1 MDEASTSSSPSI
13 GARGFGRPRKYANE
27 AEARDARNAARRARR
42 RKAAAALL
50 KAPLSPNSR
59 RAQRSAAMKEKRQ
72 NNPDLRRREADLKKQ
87 KRSSDP
93 ELRRREAELRKRK
106 RKEEASAKRERRRL
120 KLTGA
125 NNRLKKAFMDK
136 LFGSVCSVC
145 DRLCFAN
152 DLSAAKESACALL
165 GQHFLDRDVT
175 AVQCCSGMGCT
186 PAVSM
191 GHCGVE
197 MVSKATTTAKLKV
210 DATTQ
215 CAVLRIPKS
224 TMASRVKLTSTTGM
238 QTERITEEV
247 GRPSKLWEETNPDWA
262 PSLLLGYSSRHADP
276 ARYDRAKKRRL
287 QKDEAD
293 AASAAVSA
301 AIAESIGTDTGDA
314 VEGQPP
320 PGDEDES
327 GTEMRLVCNFL
338 QIS

>member
-247 GRPSKLWEETNPDWA
+247 GPQK
-262 PSLLLGYSSRHADP
+262 ADV
-276 ARYDRAKKRRL
+276 ATQCAVRMALK
-287 QKDEAD
+287 
-293 AASAAVSA
+293 ASQAAVNPRSTRTA
-301 AIAESIGTDTGDA
+301 GVQTTSMTSQLVDLGTVSWSRDLTT
-314 VEGQPP
+314 
-320 PGDEDES
+320 S
-327 GTEMRLVCNFL
+327 
-338 QIS
+338 SWW